1 MRKLKTRKKAA
12 AKKLESSR
20 FGDQYDFERSALPI
34 VAIGASAG
42 GLEAIEQFFA
52 HMPADSGMAFII
64 ITHLDRTHVSIM
76 PELIKKY
83 TDMQVFSIRDGMKV
97 NADTVYVIPP
107 NTNITINDGILHFAK
122 QPKPHYLNLPINFFL
137 EALAEDR
144 KENAMAIIL
153 SGTGSDGSLGIK
165 AIKSQEGLVIAQDP
179 VTAKYD
185 GMPQSAVNT
194 GLTDY
199 ILPIEQMPDY
209 LLKHLHHGGLNE
221 KKISAEIQQIF
232 SILRMHTGHDFT
244 SYKINT
250 IYRRIKRQMLLHQI
264 NLMADYVKFLRE
276 HPHEI
281 KTLFKDLLIGVTSF
295 FRDPGAFEVLKQSII
310 PKLLKNK
317 TDQYCIRIWI
327 PGCSTGEEV
336 YSIAIILKECLEEM
350 KSYVTIQIFATD
362 IDFNALETARAGLY
376 PESIENEISS
386 ERLKRFFIKEN
397 NAYRIRKEIREIVVF
412 GAQNIIK
419 DPPFTKLDIICC
431 RNLLIYFNTAL
442 QKKLFP
448 IFHFSLKPKGILFLG
463 TSEAIG
469 GYDDLFKLV
478 AKKWKIFERKDADA
492 YPYIGFNFSPV
503 SYNNEFASLPAYK
516 SNPAVEKNE
525 MHDAIREFLI
535 DNFAP
540 TCLIINKKGDIIYS
554 QENAHAYLS
563 LGAKID
569 GNNLLAIFPLKIK
582 RELTAFLRKTGNRP
596 ECIEYNNFPIKNLR
610 KKPASVN
617 LKISRIIDHN
627 RLDNLFLVV
636 LEKTATKP
644 ARKLKTYGSTS
655 QMLSKITELEDE
667 LQDTKETLQAT
678 IEELQSSN
686 EELQSTNEE
695 LQSTNEE
702 IETSK
707 EELQSLNEELVS
719 VNSELENK
727 LDQLASIHD
736 DMNNLFNSTEIA
748 AIFLDND
755 LHVKRFTPKVQELV
769 RLIPSDIGRSIQD
782 FATNIKY
789 KNLINEI
796 KEVQKTLIPKQFE
809 ARSKNSKDYLVRILP
824 YRTLSNMIDGVIITF
839 DDISAITS
847 HKKNEKKL
855 QELNEALNESI
866 NFTMNIIDS
875 VSDPMLVL
883 SGELKIISA
892 NQSFYQF
899 FNVNID
905 ETLNKYIYQIG
916 SEQWNIPELRI
927 KLEEVIKKDINF
939 KSFEID
945 HEFAR
950 IGHKKLIL
958 SALRILRNEIET
970 NTILLK
976 IREK

>member
-1 MRKLKTRKKAA
+1 
-12 AKKLESSR
+12 
-20 FGDQYDFERSALPI
+20 
-34 VAIGASAG
+34 
-42 GLEAIEQFFA
+42 
-52 HMPADSGMAFII
+52 MPV
-64 ITHLDRTHVSIM
+64 L
-76 PELIKKY
+76 
-83 TDMQVFSIRDGMKV
+83 SIRDGMK
-97 NADTVYVIPP
+97 AQGDTVYVIPP
-107 NTNITINDGILHFAK
+107 NTNITINDGILHFVK

-137 EALAEDR
+137 EALAEDK
-144 KENAMAIIL
+144 KENAIAIIL
-153 SGTGSDGSLGIK
+153 SGSGSDGSLGIK
-165 AIKSQEGLVIAQDP
+165 AIKSQEGLVMVQDP
-179 VTAKYD
+179 LTAKYD

-194 GLTDY
+194 GMTDY
-199 ILPIEQMPDY
+199 VLAIEQMPDY
-209 LLKHLHHGGLNE
+209 LFKHLQHGGVNE

-232 SILRMHTGHDFT
+232 SILRTHTGHDFT

-250 IYRRIKRQMLLHQI
+250 IYRRIKRQMLLHHI
-264 NLMADYVKFLRE
+264 NVLANYVKFLSDN
-276 HPHEI
+276 PHEV
-281 KTLFKDLLIGVTSF
+281 KTLLKDLLIGVTSF
-295 FRDPGAFEVLKQSII
+295 FRDPGAFEVLKQSIL

-350 KSYVTIQIFATD
+350 KSYATIQIFATD

-376 PESIENEISS
+376 PESIESEISA

-397 NAYRIRKEIREIVVF
+397 HAYRIRKEIREIVVF

-431 RNLLIYFNTAL
+431 RNLLIYFNGAL

-478 AKKWKIFERKDADA
+478 AKKWKIFERKDADV

-503 SYNNEFASLPAYK
+503 SYNNEFVSLPVYK
-516 SNPAVEKNE
+516 RNPAVEKNE

-535 DNFAP
+535 DSFAP
-540 TCLIINKKGDIIYS
+540 TCLIINKKGDIIYN
-554 QENAHAYLS
+554 QESAQVYLS
-563 LGAKID
+563 LGAKMD
-569 GNNLLAIFPLKIK
+569 GNNLLAILPLKIK
-582 RELTAFLRKTGNRP
+582 RELTTFLRKTSHRP
-596 ECIEYNNFPIKNLR
+596 ECIEYTNFPIKNVR
-610 KKPASVN
+610 GKPAAVN
-617 LKISRIIDHN
+617 LKISRIVDDGRIG
-627 RLDNLFLVV
+627 NLFLVV
-636 LEKTATKP
+636 LEKAATRPTKKSK
-644 ARKLKTYGSTS
+644 AYGSAS
-655 QMLSKITELEDE
+655 QMRDKINELEDE
-667 LQDTKETLQAT
+667 LQDTKESLQAT

-748 AIFLDND
+748 AIFLDNE
-755 LHVKRFTPKVQELV
+755 LHVKRFTPKAQELV

-809 ARSKNSKDYLVRILP
+809 AHSRNSKDYLVRILP

-839 DDISAITS
+839 DDISDVTS

-855 QELNEALNESI
+855 QELNEALKESI
-866 NFTMNIIDS
+866 KFTMNIIDS
-875 VSDPMLVL
+875 VSEPMLVL
-883 SGELKIISA
+883 SGDLKIISA
-892 NQSFYQF
+892 NQSFYEF
-899 FNVNID
+899 FKVNTD

-916 SEQWNIPELRI
+916 NEQWNIPEFRK
-927 KLEEVIKKDINF
+927 KLEEVIKKDVNL
-939 KSFEID
+939 KSFVID

-950 IGHKKLIL
+950 IGRKTLIF
-958 SALRILRNEIET
+958 SALRISRNEIET
-970 NTILLK
+970 NTILLQ